1 MEFLLSLMMLI
12 GNVDSQNMAIHK
24 HEIYK
29 YMQMVDTKTVNV
41 YEISN
46 LNAYMIN
53 EKLKGTF
60 LENTGEMMYFIEQT
74 KGINFRAIY
83 GIAGLESGKGKRL
96 AAMNNYCGIKNKDGS
111 AYRNFDSREDCLLY
125 LADLLNH
132 KIYKNKELDEIGSIY
147 CPPDPTWSRKVR
159 EIMWEIWIWNIK

>member
-1 MEFLLSLMMLI
+1 MEFILSLMLI
-12 GNVDSQNMAIHK
+12 FGNVDSQNMAIYK
-24 HEIYK
+24 NEIYK
-29 YMQMVDTKTVNV
+29 QLQMVDNKTVDV
-41 YEISN
+41 YYISN

-60 LENTGEMMYFIEQT
+60 LEGTGDMMYFIEQS

-96 AAMNNYCGIKNKDGS
+96 AAMNNFCGIKNGLGN

-132 KIYKNKELDEIGSIY
+132 EIYKGNSLDEIGPIY
-147 CPPDPTWSRKVR
+147 CPPDETWANQVR
-159 EIMWEIWIWNIK
+159 EIMWEI

>member
-1 MEFLLSLMMLI
+1 MEFILSLMLLFSD
-12 GNVDSQNMAIHK
+12 VDSQNMAIYK
-24 HEIYK
+24 HEFYK
-29 YMQMVDTKTVNV
+29 YMQMVDNKTVDV
-41 YEISN
+41 YYISN

-60 LENTGEMMYFIEQT
+60 LEGTGEMMYFIEQT

-96 AAMNNYCGIKNKDGS
+96 AAMNNYCGIKNKDSS

-125 LADLLNH
+125 VADLLNH
-132 KIYKNKELDEIGSIY
+132 SIYKNKELDEIGPIY
-147 CPPDPTWSRKVR
+147 CPSDPTWSNQVR
-159 EIMWEIWIWNIK
+159 EIMWEI

>member
-1 MEFLLSLMMLI
+1 MEFILSLILI
-12 GNVDSQNMAIHK
+12 FSNVDSQNMAIHK

-60 LENTGEMMYFIEQT
+60 LEGTGDMMYFIEQT

-83 GIAGLESGKGKRL
+83 GIAGLESGRGKRL
-96 AAMNNYCGIKNKDGS
+96 AAMNNFCGIKNKEDT
-111 AYRNFDSREDCLLY
+111 AYRNFDSKEDCLLY

-132 KIYKNKELDEIGSIY
+132 SMYKNKSLDLIGKIY
-147 CPPDPTWSRKVR
+147 CPTDYSWAIKVKQIMM
-159 EIMWEIWIWNIK
+159 EI